1 MGDLTWSGGSSPSMG
16 FAHPRSS
23 GHTSE
28 AGGLLFLRMETGAG
42 PSMRNSEKGAWKP
55 SWEEAW
61 VVSRGEG
68 RVNRAAEPG
77 LEGPGQSCKEEEE
90 KESSQL
96 HEVSR
101 VWGGPSY
108 FSPWQGCC
116 HQLEKVSL
124 CPVSLT

>member
-1 MGDLTWSGGSSPSMG
+1 MGDPTWSGGSSPSMG

-90 KESSQL
+90 SLANFMK
-96 HEVSR
+96 
-101 VWGGPSY
+101 
-108 FSPWQGCC
+108 SPGSGVAP
-116 HQLEKVSL
+116 LLSPPGRAAVTS
-124 CPVSLT
+124 

>member
-1 MGDLTWSGGSSPSMG
+1 MVRREQPFDGICSPQVFGPYFRSRRAALLENGDWSRALDEE
-16 FAHPRSS
+16 FRKR
-23 GHTSE
+23 
-28 AGGLLFLRMETGAG
+28 GLETIL
-42 PSMRNSEKGAWKP
+42 
-55 SWEEAW
+55 EEAW

-101 VWGGPSY
+101 VRGGPSS